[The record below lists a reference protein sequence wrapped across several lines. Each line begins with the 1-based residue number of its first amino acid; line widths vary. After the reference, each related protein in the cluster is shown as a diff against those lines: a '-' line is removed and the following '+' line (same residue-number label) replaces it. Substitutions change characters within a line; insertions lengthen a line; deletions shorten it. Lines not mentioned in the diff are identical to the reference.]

1 MFLLVT
7 VGGVALAGSV
17 KFFRPTALDG
27 LFLTFMACVVAS
39 FALNPLVAD
48 VRELVLA
55 VITASAYV
63 AGRMLT
69 QDYLPF
75 VRRACLRL
83 SAFIVAMGTLITV
96 PILISDWYTLG
107 RPFIFGFGNATSA
120 FSASLGIFVIA
131 LMTSQPERLSVMNK
145 LFIALILIATA
156 VFAASMVRFTLI
168 AILGVLTLSF
178 ALFNRERKFTLL
190 LLGLIVVS
198 ATLGWS
204 VRSDNAQLYTSYML
218 EGIPRNA
225 VSTKLNSLLGSKL
238 IEPSYEAERNPQAV
252 TPKCESVN
260 TRNSVA
266 IRMQLYSDAAYL
278 VPQAGLAGFGLMAFG
293 RLGCFKDMSPH
304 NNVLQ
309 AIIEFG
315 WAGGAAFLVLML
327 LPPLL
332 LLKPARANADVRFL
346 FLICVYFIMLGMIY
360 GVMSREIL
368 LLMALGSAVNVWST
382 SHRPAQ
388 ELRGKSRRDSS
399 QDRVL
404 AAAVSQCVSTPC
416 DTVNIGTINTG
427 AGNEQAL

>member
-1 MFLLVT
+1 
-7 VGGVALAGSV
+7 
-17 KFFRPTALDG
+17 
-27 LFLTFMACVVAS
+27 
-39 FALNPLVAD
+39 
-48 VRELVLA
+48 
-55 VITASAYV
+55 
-63 AGRMLT
+63 
-69 QDYLPF
+69 
-75 VRRACLRL
+75 
-83 SAFIVAMGTLITV
+83 
-96 PILISDWYTLG
+96 
-107 RPFIFGFGNATSA
+107 
-120 FSASLGIFVIA
+120 
-131 LMTSQPERLSVMNK
+131 
-145 LFIALILIATA
+145 
-156 VFAASMVRFTLI
+156 
-168 AILGVLTLSF
+168 
-178 ALFNRERKFTLL
+178 
-190 LLGLIVVS
+190 
-198 ATLGWS
+198 
-204 VRSDNAQLYTSYML
+204 L
-218 EGIPRNA
+218 EEIPRNA

-315 WAGGAAFLVLML
+315 WAGGAAFLALML

-346 FLICVYFIMLGMIY
+346 FLICVYLIMLGMIY

-388 ELRGKSRRDSS
+388 ELRGKF
-399 QDRVL
+399 
-404 AAAVSQCVSTPC
+404 A
-416 DTVNIGTINTG
+416 
-427 AGNEQAL
+427 